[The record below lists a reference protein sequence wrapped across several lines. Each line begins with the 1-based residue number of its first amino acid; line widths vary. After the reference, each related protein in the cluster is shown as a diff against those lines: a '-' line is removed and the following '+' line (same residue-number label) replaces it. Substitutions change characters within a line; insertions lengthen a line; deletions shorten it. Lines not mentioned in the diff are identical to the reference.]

1 MGKRAHGI
9 ATNQCGQML
18 TGAIKLLIAI
28 FTEDACVL

>member
-1 MGKRAHGI
+1 MGKRAHRI